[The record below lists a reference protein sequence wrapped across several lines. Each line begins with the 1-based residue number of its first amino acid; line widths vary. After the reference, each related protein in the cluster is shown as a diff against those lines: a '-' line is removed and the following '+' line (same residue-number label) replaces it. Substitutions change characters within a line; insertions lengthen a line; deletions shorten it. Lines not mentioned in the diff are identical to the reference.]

1 MMGIL
6 VSSAGAARL
15 ELELA
20 PLPAAAAPKKILSYP
35 QASRPIIPT
44 FMVLTAR
51 SVGQQGR
58 VEFEPAADAAQHLR
72 RNLFGRFES
81 KRREPQPNKFYFILT
96 VILSET
102 IGGLNG

>member
-15 ELELA
+15 ELKLA
-20 PLPAAAAPKKILSYP
+20 PLPAAA
-35 QASRPIIPT
+35 ASRPIIPT

-72 RNLFGRFES
+72 RNLFGRFE
-81 KRREPQPNKFYFILT
+81 I
-96 VILSET
+96 
-102 IGGLNG
+102 

>member
-1 MMGIL
+1 MVVFGTEAALMMGIL

-51 SVGQQGR
+51 SVSRDGSN
-58 VEFEPAADAAQHLR
+58 LNR
-72 RNLFGRFES
+72 RLT
-81 KRREPQPNKFYFILT
+81 QPNICAGICLVGSNLKEENLNQT
-96 VILSET
+96 NSTLS
-102 IGGLNG
+102 